1 MKKGNKILLVTL
13 IGALVLGF
21 APDNFHPFHI
31 LAGIFI
37 GAGFSQW
44 VSKS

>member
-21 APDNFHPFHI
+21 APDKLNYFT
-31 LAGIFI
+31 
-37 GAGFSQW
+37 
-44 VSKS
+44 